1 LRTTRER
8 RKGMVHVIYFVM
20 GTALIIAG
28 EAFESIAASLM
39 GLGLFIL
46 AAAERIVEKLNE
58 KLD

>member
-1 LRTTRER
+1 
-8 RKGMVHVIYFVM
+8 MVHVLYLVL

-28 EAFESIAASLM
+28 EAFESIAVALM
-39 GLGLFIL
+39 GLGFFIL

>member
-1 LRTTRER
+1 
-8 RKGMVHVIYFVM
+8 MVHVIYFVM